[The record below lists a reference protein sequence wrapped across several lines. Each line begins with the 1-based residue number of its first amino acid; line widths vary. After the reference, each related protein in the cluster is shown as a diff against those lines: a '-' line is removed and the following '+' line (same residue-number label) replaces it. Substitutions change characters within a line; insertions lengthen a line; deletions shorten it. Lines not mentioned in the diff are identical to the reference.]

1 MLPCQCCAVVTGE
14 VAAAALLANPRLV
27 VADAGTRR
35 VLARLSTSLSGVVSA
50 ADRLLFVRR
59 G

>member
-1 MLPCQCCAVVTGE
+1 MQETVTGE

-35 VLARLSTSLSGVVSA
+35 VLARLGTSLSGAVSA

>member
-1 MLPCQCCAVVTGE
+1 MNFVTGE